1 MMIYI
6 NPWAWYLEH
15 SKCSIS
21 DSCCCCYLRKIE
33 PPVTRAWCFL
43 YWEVISLRKY
53 PIHSASCLE
62 INKYAVLLCIQYWQQ
77 DLFKKEKGLKW
88 NVLFFF
94 YEGIEE
100 TDVERGLV
108 VISFAMTLFFSFD
121 IIYGSHYKLF
131 LPSFLG
137 CLLKN
142 SWKIWNT
149 IMEEVFFTVLG
160 ISGTSSVASHV
171 CLPL

>member
-1 MMIYI
+1 M
-6 NPWAWYLEH
+6 
-15 SKCSIS
+15 
-21 DSCCCCYLRKIE
+21 
-33 PPVTRAWCFL
+33 TRAWRFL

-62 INKYAVLLCIQYWQQ
+62 INKYAVLLHIQYWQQ
-77 DLFKKEKGLKW
+77 DLLRREKDYRTRMKCFVFLLW
-88 NVLFFF
+88 A
-94 YEGIEE
+94 IEE

-108 VISFAMTLFFSFD
+108 VISFAVTLFFSFD
-121 IIYGSHYKLF
+121 IIYDSHYNLF

-142 SWKIWNT
+142 SWKIWNSVT
-149 IMEEVFFTVLG
+149 NQVFFTVPV
-160 ISGTSSVASHV
+160 ISGTLSVASHV